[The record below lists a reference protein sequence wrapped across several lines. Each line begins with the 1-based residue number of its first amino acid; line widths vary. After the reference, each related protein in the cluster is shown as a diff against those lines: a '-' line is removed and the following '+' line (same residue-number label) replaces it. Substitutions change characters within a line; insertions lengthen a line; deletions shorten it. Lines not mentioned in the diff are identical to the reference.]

1 MSEIH
6 RILDQMHRAW
16 DGNAWHGPP
25 LRALLAGV
33 PAAQAHARP
42 IGAAHTIAEIVLHLA
57 YWKDTVRRR
66 LGGETI
72 LPTEPE
78 QWPAVSD
85 RSGAAWREALA
96 LLEARHRALVEAVAQ
111 LDDARL
117 NDPVGGKD
125 YDVYVLLHGVIQHD
139 LYHAGQVALLK
150 KAAKP

>member
-6 RILDQMHRAW
+6 RILDQMQRAW

-25 LRALLAGV
+25 LRALLADV
-33 PAAQAHARP
+33 SVAVAHARP
-42 IGAAHTIAEIVLHLA
+42 VAAAHTIAEIVLHLA

-66 LGGETI
+66 LAGETI

-78 QWPAVSD
+78 QWPAITD

-96 LLEARHRALVEAVAQ
+96 LLEARHRALVEAIAR
-111 LDDARL
+111 LDDSRL
-117 NDPVGGKD
+117 TDPIGGKD
-125 YDVYVLLHGVIQHD
+125 YDVYVLLHGTIQHE